1 LTEDST
7 EGVLLGERPLE
18 VFAEETRLVALSE
31 RSILLDMRFFG
42 TCPPIMA
49 GHLCCSITLL
59 EGSSE
64 GWAFSHCSAIFF
76 LLKGLLFLSVRTL
89 TSPLVQSNDEA
100 EITVSFLVAGLATDS
115 DWKEEDKLRIAGHK
129 PSGAFVLAIRLE
141 LLCKSLAVSRTGV
154 IDQGVGIEGVETREE
169 GVEGVDGLLLSADCA
184 LLGAG
189 VPSVADVRPRLGDV
203 HLLVLAASARPV
215 LYLDAISFPRKA
227 LCFSDGTRG
236 GLRVSSRRVA
246 FFTSLLQASMKNR
259 NSQNKPHQCK
269 PQETSSLQQP
279 ICT

>member
-1 LTEDST
+1 
-7 EGVLLGERPLE
+7 
-18 VFAEETRLVALSE
+18 
-31 RSILLDMRFFG
+31 
-42 TCPPIMA
+42 
-49 GHLCCSITLL
+49 
-59 EGSSE
+59 
-64 GWAFSHCSAIFF
+64 
-76 LLKGLLFLSVRTL
+76 
-89 TSPLVQSNDEA
+89 
-100 EITVSFLVAGLATDS
+100 
-115 DWKEEDKLRIAGHK
+115 
-129 PSGAFVLAIRLE
+129 
-141 LLCKSLAVSRTGV
+141 V

-259 NSQNKPHQCK
+259 NSLNKPHQCR
-269 PQETSSLQQP
+269 PQETSSLRQP

>member
-1 LTEDST
+1 
-7 EGVLLGERPLE
+7 
-18 VFAEETRLVALSE
+18 
-31 RSILLDMRFFG
+31 M
-42 TCPPIMA
+42 
-49 GHLCCSITLL
+49 
-59 EGSSE
+59 
-64 GWAFSHCSAIFF
+64 
-76 LLKGLLFLSVRTL
+76 
-89 TSPLVQSNDEA
+89 
-100 EITVSFLVAGLATDS
+100 
-115 DWKEEDKLRIAGHK
+115 
-129 PSGAFVLAIRLE
+129 LAIRLE

-154 IDQGVGIEGVETREE
+154 IDLGVGIEGVETRE
-169 GVEGVDGLLLSADCA
+169 EGVDGLLLSADCA

-189 VPSVADVRPRLGDV
+189 VPSVADVRLRLGDV

-215 LYLDAISFPRKA
+215 LYLDAISFPQKA

-259 NSQNKPHQCK
+259 NSLNKPHQCR